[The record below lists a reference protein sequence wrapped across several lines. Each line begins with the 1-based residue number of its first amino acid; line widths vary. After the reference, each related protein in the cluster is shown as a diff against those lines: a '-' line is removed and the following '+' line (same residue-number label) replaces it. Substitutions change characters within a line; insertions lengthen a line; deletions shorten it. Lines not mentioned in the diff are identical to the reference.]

1 MKAPAIPPKD
11 VLAAIGNTPLVELRR
26 VVPLG
31 AGRVVLKLESA
42 NPTGSMKDRVARAM
56 VTAAANDGRLPPGG
70 TVIEYTGGTTGVS
83 VAFICAAMGYK
94 AHFVYSDAFSNE
106 KRVTMR
112 SYGAGITDVQSEG
125 GKITATLIKA
135 MIAKATAMSEQPGH
149 WFCNQLENRDGEAG
163 YHALGDE
170 MWQQAGRVDAFVQS
184 VGSAH
189 SIHGTA
195 TALRRHNPELHVTAV
210 EPAESS
216 VLQGEPPGAHKIEG
230 IGIGFRPPL
239 WRPDEVNA
247 VAGVSTDD
255 ANAMARR
262 LAREEAIFAG
272 TSTGAN
278 VIVAIEVAKRLGP
291 GATVGAI
298 VVDSGLRYISTDAYA
313 QRS

>member
-1 MKAPAIPPKD
+1 VTTVATAAKD
-11 VLAAIGNTPLVELRR
+11 VLAAIGNTPLVALRR
-26 VVPLG
+26 IVPKG
-31 AGRVVLKLESA
+31 AARVVLKLESA

-56 VTAAANDGRLPPGG
+56 VTAAVNDGRLPKGG
-70 TVIEYTGGTTGVS
+70 TVVEYTGGTTGVS
-83 VAFICAAMGYK
+83 VAFICAAMGYQ

-112 SYGAGITDVQSEG
+112 AYGAEITDVKSEG
-125 GKITATLIKA
+125 GKITASLIKG
-135 MIAKATAMSEQPGH
+135 MIAKAEELSRQPGH

-163 YHALGDE
+163 YHPLGDE
-170 MWQQAGRVDAFVQS
+170 MWSQAGRVDAFVQS

-195 TALRRHNPELHVTAV
+195 TALRRHNAKLHVTAV

-216 VLQGEPPGAHKIEG
+216 VLQGKPPGAHKIEG
-230 IGIGFRPPL
+230 IGIGFLPAL
-239 WRPDEVNA
+239 WRRDDVDD
-247 VAGVSTDD
+247 VVGVSTDD

-278 VIVAIEVAKRLGP
+278 VIAAIDVARRLGA
-291 GATVGAI
+291 GAIVGAI
-298 VVDSGLRYISTDAYA
+298 VIDSGLRYISTDAYKT
-313 QRS
+313 

>member
-1 MKAPAIPPKD
+1 
-11 VLAAIGNTPLVELRR
+11 
-26 VVPLG
+26 
-31 AGRVVLKLESA
+31 
-42 NPTGSMKDRVARAM
+42 
-56 VTAAANDGRLPPGG
+56 
-70 TVIEYTGGTTGVS
+70 VS

-112 SYGAGITDVQSEG
+112 AYGAEVTDVKSEG
-125 GKITATLIKA
+125 GKITAALVKG
-135 MIAKATAMSEQPGH
+135 MIARARELSREPGH
-149 WFCNQLENRDGEAG
+149 WFCNQLENTDGEAG
-163 YHALGDE
+163 YHSLGDE
-170 MWQQAGRVDAFVQS
+170 MWAQAGRIDAFVQS

-195 TALRRHNPELHVTAV
+195 SALRRHNSELHVTAV

-216 VLQGEPPGAHKIEG
+216 VLQGEAPGAHKIEG

-247 VAGVSTDD
+247 VSGVSTDD

-291 GATVGAI
+291 DATVGAI
-298 VVDSGLRYISTDAYA
+298 VIDSGLRYISTDAYKT
-313 QRS
+313 

>member
-1 MKAPAIPPKD
+1 MTPTRG
-11 VLAAIGNTPLVELRR
+11 VLDAIGNTPLVELRR
-26 VVPLG
+26 VVPKG

-56 VTAAANDGRLPPGG
+56 VTAAVNDGRLPPSG
-70 TVIEYTGGTTGVS
+70 TVVEYTGGTTGVS

-112 SYGAGITDVQSEG
+112 SYGAQITDVQSEG
-125 GKITATLIKA
+125 GRITAPLIKG
-135 MIAKATAMSEQPGH
+135 MIARAQELSRAPGH

-170 MWQQAGRVDAFVQS
+170 MWAQAGRVDAFVQS

-195 TALRRHNPELHVTAV
+195 TALRRHNAQLHVTAV

-216 VLQGEPPGAHKIEG
+216 VLQGKPPGAHKIEG
-230 IGIGFRPPL
+230 IGIGFHPPL
-239 WRPDEVNA
+239 WRRAEVDD
-247 VAGVSTDD
+247 VVGVSTDE

-278 VIVAIEVAKRLGP
+278 VITAIEVAKRLGS

-298 VVDSGLRYISTDAYA
+298 VIDSGLRYVSTDAFKA
-313 QRS
+313 

>member
-1 MKAPAIPPKD
+1 MD

-26 VVPLG
+26 VVPKG

-56 VTAAANDGRLPPGG
+56 VSAAIDDGRLPPGG
-70 TVIEYTGGTTGVS
+70 TVVEYTGGTTGVS

-112 SYGAGITDVQSEG
+112 AYGAEITDVKSEG
-125 GKITATLIKA
+125 GKITGPLIKA
-135 MIAKATAMSEQPGH
+135 MIARAQELSRQPGH

-170 MWQQAGRVDAFVQS
+170 MWAQAGRVDAFVQS

-195 TALRRHNPELHVTAV
+195 HALRRHNVKLHVTAV

-216 VLQGEPPGAHKIEG
+216 VLQGKSPGAHKIEG
-230 IGIGFRPPL
+230 IGIGFLPAL
-239 WRPDEVNA
+239 WRRDEVND
-247 VAGVSTDD
+247 VVGVSTDE

-262 LAREEAIFAG
+262 LAREEAIFGG

-278 VIVAIEVAKRLGP
+278 VIAAIEVARKLGA

-298 VVDSGLRYISTDAYA
+298 VIDSGLRYISTDAY
-313 QRS
+313 RT